1 MFCMNDANYCIN
13 AMYDLLW
20 EIIKENGPCMRRGGG
35 GQMVSMLA
43 FYPTIRVQIPLTL
56 TVFCVKFCVETNE
69 NKQKVFLKNTGRY

>member
-1 MFCMNDANYCIN
+1 MNDANYCIN

-43 FYPTIRVQIPLTL
+43 FYFDDPSSNPAEIYSLFR
-56 TVFCVKFCVETNE
+56 
-69 NKQKVFLKNTGRY
+69 